1 MNKLEVC
8 TMSRNYTMQK
18 TIMAI
23 AIIAVIAL
31 TILNLVWKDPEP
43 DAVFPMANQHI
54 EWTYAKGTVKD

>member
-1 MNKLEVC
+1 MHKH
-8 TMSRNYTMQK
+8 YTAQK

-31 TILNLVWKDPEP
+31 TILNLVWKAPEP

-54 EWTYAKGTVKD
+54 EWTYLKGD

>member
-1 MNKLEVC
+1 MHKH
-8 TMSRNYTMQK
+8 YTVQK

-54 EWTYAKGTVKD
+54 EWTGGGK